1 MHNEETVPEA
11 GQVTVS
17 VKPKRYTTPDM
28 VALSKF
34 AALNESNQY
43 EPSVESKSS
52 AEKEDRKEDGKDKIM
67 QKPMRR

>member
-1 MHNEETVPEA
+1 MA
-11 GQVTVS
+11 VS

-34 AALNESNQY
+34 AALNDSHQY

-52 AEKEDRKEDGKDKIM
+52 VEKEEDGKDKKW
-67 QKPMRR
+67 QKPVRR